1 MILGNICTRNCAFC
15 AVTKGKP
22 AAVDRFEPERV
33 VKAVEN
39 LDLKHVVITSP
50 SRDDLADGGA
60 DIFAETAIKIKETN
74 SSRKVEILI
83 PDFSGS
89 KDSIEKVCTVPV
101 DILGHNIE
109 TVPSLYGKVRNGAS
123 YSRSLK
129 VLRMVKELNG
139 RIFTKSG
146 LMLGLGETEEEV
158 VGVLRDLRD
167 MGCDFLTLGQY
178 LAPSAGHFPVKEYVA
193 LEKFAYFA
201 QKAYDLGFVNV
212 KSSPYVRSSYLAH
225 EFIED

>member
-1 MILGNICTRNCAFC
+1 MILGDICTRKCAFC
-15 AVTKGKP
+15 AVTKGVP
-22 AAVDRFEPERV
+22 AAVDKFEPERV

-39 LDLKHVVITSP
+39 LNLKHVVITSP

-60 DIFAETAIKIKETN
+60 DIFAKTVTKIKEMN

-89 KDSIEKVCTVPV
+89 KDSIEKVCTAPV
-101 DILGHNIE
+101 DIVGHNIE
-109 TVPSLYGKVRNGAS
+109 TIPSLYEKVRNGAS
-123 YSRSLK
+123 YPRSLE
-129 VLRMVKELNG
+129 VLKMVKEINR

-158 VGVLRDLRD
+158 IGVLRDLRGVD
-167 MGCDFLTLGQY
+167 CDFLTLGQY
-178 LAPSAGHFPVKEYVA
+178 LAPSAGHFPVKEYVT

-201 QKAYDLGFVNV
+201 QKAHNLGFVNV

-225 EFIED
+225 EFIKG